1 MEHEHKCQAH
11 GENPVMCSCSH
22 NPGGE
27 CHCPPNECKCDQEH
41 HLSGRTQVGHAC
53 CQTGAPHDHDVHS
66 GHAGHE
72 GHEGH
77 EGHSGHEGHEGH
89 SSHEG
94 HTGHDHSHHD
104 PKIFQRQFW
113 FSLILTIPTVLYST
127 GFQELLHFAMPV
139 FPFSQY
145 LPAALGLVLL
155 FTGGR
160 VFLKSGLTELRSRKP
175 GMMSL
180 ISLALVVAF
189 GYSTFLTIAQLLNL
203 GFAGMDF
210 WWEGAALVT
219 IMLLGHWIEMSSVMK
234 AQNAVGELAQ
244 LIPDTAE
251 LVVEG
256 IASRVPVSSLKVGDV
271 VLVRPGGN
279 FPADGVVES
288 GKSKVNQ
295 AMLTGESDVV
305 AKEPGSQVFGGT
317 LNAFAPRGS
326 IAELLNDDS
335 HDGHDRQILGALEV
349 RLTAV
354 GDSSVISN
362 IMRLVA
368 QAQASKSQTQRLA
381 DRAAGWLFYA
391 ALGSAALTAIFWSL
405 AGHASPNFVLERV
418 VTVLVIA
425 CPHALGLAIPL
436 VTAITTDL
444 AARNGVLIRNRIAFE
459 STRKIDIFW
468 FDKTG
473 TLTTGERGF
482 VSAHITRRGGLED
495 IDELI
500 AVAAGLEVGSEHS
513 LATAIVAEAAKRGIE
528 PVEVKDVMT
537 NPGIGVNGRV
547 GEFRVFAGGPAL
559 LTKQK
564 IDIDVQDLVV
574 ADAANTAGYTVVY
587 VVRDTLLLGF
597 VAIGDVMRPTSAQ
610 AVAQLQAM
618 GKTVAI
624 LSGDAHGVVNAV
636 AKELGINDVYAEVLP
651 HQKAEVV
658 SGLQAKGNTVA
669 MIGDGINDAPALSQA
684 DVGIAIGTGTAV
696 AVESADIV
704 LVSDDP
710 VSVAKAVSLAKRSYT
725 KMVQNLWWGAGYNL
739 VAIPLAAGVLN
750 SLGFVLSPAVG
761 AVLMSLSTI
770 IVAANAQLLRRQR

>member
-1 MEHEHKCQAH
+1 MEHET
-11 GENPVMCSCSH
+11 
-22 NPGGE
+22 
-27 CHCPPNECKCDQEH
+27 H
-41 HLSGRTQVGHAC
+41 HM
-53 CQTGAPHDHDVHS
+53 
-66 GHAGHE
+66 HE
-72 GHEGH
+72 GHGM
-77 EGHSGHEGHEGH
+77 
-89 SSHEG
+89 
-94 HTGHDHSHHD
+94 TGLQEQSAHLSQNHN
-104 PKIFQRQFW
+104 PRTFRGQFW
-113 FSLILTIPTVLYST
+113 FSLILTIPTMLYSS
-127 GFQELLHFAMPV
+127 GFQDLLHFAMPE
-139 FPFSQY
+139 FPFSGY
-145 LPAALGLVLL
+145 LPAVLGLVLL
-155 FTGGR
+155 STGGW
-160 VFLKSGLTELRSRKP
+160 VFIRSGLAELRSRKP
-175 GMMSL
+175 GMMAL
-180 ISLALVVAF
+180 ISLALTVAF
-189 GYSTFLTIAQLLNL
+189 GYSAFITIGQLLNL

-210 WWEGAALVT
+210 WWEAAALVS
-219 IMLLGHWIEMSSVMK
+219 IMLLGHWIEMSAIMK
-234 AQNAVGELAQ
+234 AQHSVDELAY
-244 LIPDTAE
+244 LIPDNAE
-251 LVVEG
+251 LIEG
-256 IASRVPVSSLKVGDV
+256 GAARIVPVSSLKVGDL
-271 VLVRPGGN
+271 VLVRPGSH
-279 FPADGVVES
+279 FPADGIVEA
-288 GKSKVNQ
+288 GRSKANQ

-317 LNAFAPRGS
+317 LNAIAPRGP
-326 IAELLNDDS
+326 IAALLDDDS
-335 HDGHDRQILGALEV
+335 HDGHDLEVLGALEV
-349 RLTAV
+349 RLTGV
-354 GDSSVISN
+354 GDQTVIGN
-362 IMRLVA
+362 IFYLVE
-368 QAQASKSQTQRLA
+368 QARASKSKAQSLA

-391 ALGSAALTAIFWSL
+391 ALAAAASTAIFWTL
-405 AGHASPNFVLERV
+405 LGHASPNFILERV

-436 VTAITTDL
+436 VSAITTEQ
-444 AARNGVLIRNRIAFE
+444 AARSGLLIRNRVAFE
-459 STRKIDIFW
+459 SLRKIDILL

-482 VSAHITRRGGLED
+482 VSAHITRKGGLED
-495 IDELI
+495 IDELLS
-500 AVAAGLEVGSEHS
+500 VAAGLEVGSEHS
-513 LATAIVAEAAKRGIE
+513 LATAIVAEATKRGIE

-559 LTKQK
+559 LTNQK

-597 VAIGDVMRPTSAQ
+597 VAIGDVLRPTSEQ
-610 AVAQLQAM
+610 AVSQLRSM
-618 GKTVAI
+618 GKKVAI

-658 SGLQAKGNTVA
+658 SNLQAKGKTIA

-710 VSVAKAVSLAKRSYT
+710 VSVAKAVSLAKRSYA

-739 VAIPLAAGVLN
+739 LAIPLAAGVLN
-750 SLGFVLSPAVG
+750 SLGFVLSPAIG